1 MSCEGGCH
9 APGCRL
15 DQVTTVLVGGYDQC
29 ETSASSFDDR
39 TSAMRAPECHDESIR
54 ANALLGSRGQLGSPG
69 TIIQSYLHAPAA
81 GVLRRATPR
90 ACAPLAVRRARVA
103 SPPATP
109 RRESPR

>member
-15 DQVTTVLVGGYDQC
+15 DQVTTVLVGGFDQ
-29 ETSASSFDDR
+29 SAKFASSVVNC
-39 TSAMRAPECHDESIR
+39 TSAMRAPACHDESIR

-69 TIIQSYLHAPAA
+69 TIIQSYLNAPAA
-81 GVLRRATPR
+81 AVVIRATPP
-90 ACAPLAVRRARVA
+90 ACAPLAGRRARVA